1 MGQIPSSPGIGS
13 LPTVVFAMKNVIWWV
28 NAFIIRGKKWKG
40 GMARRR
46 EMKADHT
53 QALDKTKSSTDTD
66 SSDTFLSVFV
76 DTNKPVKNKSSS
88 KVCVMKM
95 SQIHH

>member
-1 MGQIPSSPGIGS
+1 
-13 LPTVVFAMKNVIWWV
+13 
-28 NAFIIRGKKWKG
+28 
-40 GMARRR
+40 
-46 EMKADHT
+46 MKADHT
-53 QALDKTKSSTDTD
+53 QALDKTRSSTDTD

-88 KVCVMKM
+88 KLCVMKM